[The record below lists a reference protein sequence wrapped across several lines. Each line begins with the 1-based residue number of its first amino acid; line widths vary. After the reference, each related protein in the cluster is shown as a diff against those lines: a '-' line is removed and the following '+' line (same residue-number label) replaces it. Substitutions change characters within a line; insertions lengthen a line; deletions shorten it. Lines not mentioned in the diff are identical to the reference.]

1 MKYPL
6 LAGAVATGILS
17 ITLPTQASAA
27 DGFVE
32 GASATLGLRNFYINQ
47 DNRSGT
53 ASPSKAE
60 EWGQGFVLDFRSGYT
75 QGPVGLGL
83 DAFGQAGIRL
93 DSGGRQGKAGR
104 SRDPGIVFPVEDD
117 GSAVPEF
124 SRIDFT
130 AKAKVSR
137 TELKYGTLHPKLPVL
152 TLNDGRL
159 LPQTFRGGQLS
170 SNDIDRLSLTAGQIS
185 KAKGRA
191 STDYEELRIAGGTE
205 RVDQFRFAGG
215 DYRVTDN
222 LTASYY
228 FGELEDYYRQHYVGA
243 VHHINLGG
251 GKLSTDL
258 RHFDSNAHGAND
270 DRDAGYGAKVDN
282 RASSILFSYGHSGHN
297 LGLGYQRLSG
307 DSNFPFINNGDGAT
321 AYLITDSQIGKF
333 ERAGEKTWLA
343 RYGYDFANA
352 GLPGLKTTATYLRG
366 KDIDTAAG
374 VRDTERERDLR
385 VDYTVQDGLF
395 KDVGFSLR
403 HASLRSEV
411 QRDRDELRAIVNY
424 TFTLL

>member
-1 MKYPL
+1 MNYSL
-6 LAGAVATGILS
+6 LTRAVAAGIL
-17 ITLPTQASAA
+17 TTALPSLASAA
-27 DGFVE
+27 EGFVE

-47 DNRSGT
+47 DNRSGD
-53 ASPSKAE
+53 AAPSKAE
-60 EWGQGFVLDFRSGYT
+60 EWGQGFLLDFQSGYT
-75 QGPVGLGL
+75 QGPVGFGL
-83 DAFGQAGIRL
+83 DALGQVGIRL
-93 DSGGRQGKAGR
+93 DSGGRQGKADR
-104 SRDPGIVFPVEDD
+104 SRDPGIVFPVESD
-117 GSAVPEF
+117 GSAVSDF

-130 AKAKVSR
+130 AKAKVSN
-137 TELKYGTLHPKLPVL
+137 TELRYGTLLPKLPVL

-170 SNDIDRLSLTAGQIS
+170 STDIDRLSLVAGQIE

-191 STDYEELRIAGGTE
+191 SSDYEELRIAGGTE

-215 DYRVTDN
+215 DYKVTDN

-258 RHFDSNAHGAND
+258 RHFDSSAHGAND

-282 RASSILFSYGHSGHN
+282 RASSILFNYGHSGHN
-297 LGLGYQRLSG
+297 LGLGYQSLRG
-307 DSNFPFINNGDGAT
+307 DSAFPFINNGDGAT

-374 VRDTERERDLR
+374 VRDTEWERDLR
-385 VDYTVQDGLF
+385 VDYTIQDGFL

-403 HASLRSEV
+403 HASLRSDV